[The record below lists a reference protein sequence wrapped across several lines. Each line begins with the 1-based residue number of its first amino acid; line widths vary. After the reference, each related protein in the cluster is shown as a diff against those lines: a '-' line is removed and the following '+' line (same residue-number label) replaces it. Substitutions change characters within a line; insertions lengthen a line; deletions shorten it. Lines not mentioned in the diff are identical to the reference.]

1 MIVMYIN
8 KKDLINRINNCE
20 HLDKDKIKNDEKGD
34 DMIINFDTKDLSNQI
49 AEYFENKKATE
60 VDSSDIYEVIDE
72 MIVDFLF
79 YLYDCSK
86 EEIEKKGI
94 KVIE

>member
-1 MIVMYIN
+1 MNGDKMEKVITELAEVLKKHNIMYFI
-8 KKDLINRINNCE
+8 DVE
-20 HLDKDKIKNDEKGD
+20 
-34 DMIINFDTKDLSNQI
+34 DLSTQI
-49 AEYFENKKATE
+49 ANEFENNE
-60 VDSSDIYEVIDE
+60 VKEIDSSDIYEMIDV

-86 EEIEKKGI
+86 EKIEKKGI

>member
-1 MIVMYIN
+1 MYIN
-8 KKDLINRINNCE
+8 KKDLINSINNCE
-20 HLDKDKIKNDEKGD
+20 HLSKDKIKNDEKSD
-34 DMIINFDTKDLSNQI
+34 DMTIDLDVENLSHQI
-49 AEYFENKKATE
+49 AEYFKNKKATE

-72 MIVDFLF
+72 MIEEFLF

-86 EEIEKKGI
+86 EKIEKRGI

>member
-1 MIVMYIN
+1 
-8 KKDLINRINNCE
+8 
-20 HLDKDKIKNDEKGD
+20 
-34 DMIINFDTKDLSNQI
+34 MIIDFDTESLSTQI
-49 AEYFENKKATE
+49 AEYFEDKKATE

-86 EEIEKKGI
+86 EKIEKKGI
-94 KVIE
+94 KVIEWMINHLD

>member
-1 MIVMYIN
+1 MVMYIN
-8 KKDLINRINNCE
+8 KKDLINSINNCE
-20 HLDKDKIKNDEKGD
+20 HLDKDKIKSDEKGD
-34 DMIINFDTKDLSNQI
+34 DMTIDLDVENLSHQI
-49 AEYFENKKATE
+49 AEYFKNKKATE

-72 MIVDFLF
+72 MIEEFLF

-86 EEIEKKGI
+86 EKIEKRGI

>member
-1 MIVMYIN
+1 
-8 KKDLINRINNCE
+8 
-20 HLDKDKIKNDEKGD
+20 
-34 DMIINFDTKDLSNQI
+34 MIIDFDVEDLSTQI
-49 AEYFENKKATE
+49 ANEFENNE
-60 VDSSDIYEVIDE
+60 VKEIDSSDIYEMIDV

-86 EEIEKKGI
+86 EKIEKKGI

>member
-1 MIVMYIN
+1 MTSYIN
-8 KKDLINRINNCE
+8 KKDLINSINNCE
-20 HLDKDKIKNDEKGD
+20 HLDKNRIKSDEKGD
-34 DMIINFDTKDLSNQI
+34 NMTIDLDVENLSHQI
-49 AEYFENKKATE
+49 AEYFKNKKATE

-72 MIVDFLF
+72 MIEEFLF

>member
-1 MIVMYIN
+1 MNEVI
-8 KKDLINRINNCE
+8 
-20 HLDKDKIKNDEKGD
+20 
-34 DMIINFDTKDLSNQI
+34 FDFDVEDLSTQI
-49 AEYFENKKATE
+49 ANEFENKKE
-60 VDSSDIYEVIDE
+60 VDSSDIYEMIDY

-86 EEIEKKGI
+86 EKIEEKGI

>member
-1 MIVMYIN
+1 MSI
-8 KKDLINRINNCE
+8 DLNVEN
-20 HLDKDKIKNDEKGD
+20 
-34 DMIINFDTKDLSNQI
+34 LSHQI
-49 AEYFENKKATE
+49 AECFKNKKVTE

-72 MIVDFLF
+72 MIEEFLF